1 MKTLTNLFTSNPS
14 YMKWGNERIAGKTGL
29 KLKTVEKFKKNP
41 LYKIMKTQYLNE
53 IN

>member
-14 YMKWGNERIAGKTGL
+14 YMKWGNERIAKRTGL
-29 KLKTVEKFKKNP
+29 KPKTVEKFKKNP